1 LALLLSS
8 GVQQNTTKNTTQ
20 LVEHTSQH
28 NDKSISIV
36 SHKMDDI
43 SATRKLTTSE
53 TTKLRSLLKSKLN
66 LANADD
72 KQQAEEDASDLL
84 DYTFAMIA
92 NGKNVKYVTD
102 ELKVCTVCSM
112 CIFFTLL

>member
-1 LALLLSS
+1 
-8 GVQQNTTKNTTQ
+8 
-20 LVEHTSQH
+20 
-28 NDKSISIV
+28 
-36 SHKMDDI
+36 MDDI

-66 LANADD
+66 LANAED

-102 ELKVCTVCSM
+102 ELKVCIQFIQFISSSHSYNPN
-112 CIFFTLL
+112 LLLSFSYHHHHLQL

>member
-1 LALLLSS
+1 
-8 GVQQNTTKNTTQ
+8 
-20 LVEHTSQH
+20 
-28 NDKSISIV
+28 
-36 SHKMDDI
+36 MDDI
-43 SATRKLTTSE
+43 SATRKLTSPE

-66 LANADD
+66 LTNADD

-102 ELKVCTVCSM
+102 ELKVCTVYSIY
-112 CIFFTLL
+112 IFYAYHLKLFQYFFFLEYGNGCL

>member
-1 LALLLSS
+1 
-8 GVQQNTTKNTTQ
+8 
-20 LVEHTSQH
+20 
-28 NDKSISIV
+28 
-36 SHKMDDI
+36 MDDI

-102 ELKVCTVCSM
+102 ELKVCIVYSM

>member
-1 LALLLSS
+1 
-8 GVQQNTTKNTTQ
+8 
-20 LVEHTSQH
+20 
-28 NDKSISIV
+28 
-36 SHKMDDI
+36 MDDI
-43 SATRKLTTSE
+43 SATRKLTTPE

-92 NGKNVKYVTD
+92 NGKDVKYVTD
-102 ELKVCTVCSM
+102 ELKVCT
-112 CIFFTLL
+112 

>member
-1 LALLLSS
+1 
-8 GVQQNTTKNTTQ
+8 
-20 LVEHTSQH
+20 
-28 NDKSISIV
+28 
-36 SHKMDDI
+36 MDDI

-102 ELKVCTVCSM
+102 ELKVCIDKVFMLLYSYNTVY
-112 CIFFTLL
+112 CICISSTLSSSQFCDNSYIEYGNGCL

>member
-1 LALLLSS
+1 
-8 GVQQNTTKNTTQ
+8 
-20 LVEHTSQH
+20 
-28 NDKSISIV
+28 
-36 SHKMDDI
+36 MDDI

-102 ELKVCTVCSM
+102 ELKVRT
-112 CIFFTLL
+112 IFYLYLSYFHNLNLLLSLIITITIYNYRVWKWMFVMMHTQIC